1 MSKHNSFEGAAI
13 FGEDHGREQEHHVF
27 LDSKI
32 LEKYQ
37 AEFGNVF
44 SIESL
49 FRLAEGDKVLMHDVE
64 SLIALSHIYAGDV
77 MLLQDLADT
86 DPRNESGAQGLLDRQ
101 QESHSKFIEALAI
114 LFTHA
119 NERGIVIPFELYGAS
134 RIKFSQI
141 ALFIAYDDEHSPH
154 SEKLAKSA

>member
-1 MSKHNSFEGAAI
+1 MSFEKS
-13 FGEDHGREQEHHVF
+13 FEKNTQHDEVMLPESEHRVA
-27 LDSKI
+27 LNDRT
-32 LEKYQ
+32 LEKYYN
-37 AEFGNVF
+37 EFGSVF

-49 FRLAEGDKVLMHDVE
+49 FRLAEGDEILTRDVE

-101 QESHSKFIEALAI
+101 QESHSKFIEALAA

-119 NERGIVIPFELYGAS
+119 NERGVIIPFELYGAS

-141 ALFIAYDDEHSPH
+141 ALFIAYDDEHMSH
-154 SEKLAKSA
+154 SRKPAKSA

>member
-1 MSKHNSFEGAAI
+1 MSFENSFGKNI
-13 FGEDHGREQEHHVF
+13 VYGEVPSMEPEHHVV
-27 LDSKI
+27 LNEHTI
-32 LEKYQ
+32 EKYR

-44 SIESL
+44 SVESL
-49 FRLAEGDKVLMHDVE
+49 SRLAEGDEILTHDVK

-141 ALFIAYDDEHSPH
+141 ALFIAYDDEHVLH
-154 SEKLAKSA
+154 SERPAKSA